1 MSRSDRLQQV
11 IGALAALIA
20 LVAASGCSGRN
31 VLYARTRLPPGFE
44 VRLEGVVY
52 QRADAEGLV
61 AEGRTA
67 YALLAPTTGVAQFD
81 TVEVVH
87 RATHLAGGQV
97 EVVAG
102 GGSANLLTG
111 KLTLTDGLRVQDT
124 DNRALDAPSLAYNPE
139 DKALAGPG
147 PATLTGP
154 NYVLRAETGFVIDL
168 ESGTIDLQGP
178 ITGVVSELH

>member
-1 MSRSDRLQQV
+1 MSRSERRRTGS
-11 IGALAALIA
+11 IGALVA
-20 LVAASGCSGRN
+20 LVALAGCSGRN

-52 QRADAEGLV
+52 QRADANGLV

-67 YALLAPTTGVAQFD
+67 YALLAPSTGEAHFD

-87 RATHLAGGQV
+87 RATHLAGGQI
-97 EVVAG
+97 EVIAG

-124 DNRALDAPSLAYNPE
+124 DDRALDAPSLAYNPE
-139 DKALAGPG
+139 DRALAGPG

-154 NYVLRAETGFVIDL
+154 NYVLRAETGFVVDL

-178 ITGVVSELH
+178 VNGVVTQPK